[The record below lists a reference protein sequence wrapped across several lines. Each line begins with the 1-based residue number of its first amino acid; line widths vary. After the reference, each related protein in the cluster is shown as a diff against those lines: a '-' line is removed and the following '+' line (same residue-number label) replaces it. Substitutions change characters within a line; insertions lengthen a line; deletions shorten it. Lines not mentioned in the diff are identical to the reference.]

1 MKFKAHIQ
9 SLPAYKSATLLS
21 GPSAAL
27 VKLSSNENPLG
38 PSPLA
43 VAAMRK
49 LLEQVHRYPDS
60 TSGALKQALAA
71 HAGLRPDQVSCSNG
85 SDELILTL
93 CLAMLDPGDEA
104 VMAEGTFISYLLRTL
119 EVGARAVRVPLRG
132 FTHDL
137 AAMAAAITPRTR
149 LVFVCNPNNPTG
161 TTNGA
166 DEVRAFLQSVPEDVL
181 LVMDEAYVEFATRP
195 DYPDL
200 LPELRDGRP
209 NLLLMRT
216 FAKLYGLAGLR
227 LGYAFGSTELVAYL
241 ERARPTFN
249 VNLLAQ
255 AAGVAAL
262 SDAAFV
268 TQSRAHANASPAFM
282 LSGLRTL
289 GLEPVPSETNFV
301 AVPVGDDAAVA
312 AGLQERGFT
321 VTPLAG
327 WGLPGLIRISFGTAE
342 QNRGLL
348 AALEATLSHLHRLH
362 VERQAGDTHEGTT
375 R

>member
-1 MKFKAHIQ
+1 
-9 SLPAYKSATLLS
+9 
-21 GPSAAL
+21 
-27 VKLSSNENPLG
+27 
-38 PSPLA
+38 
-43 VAAMRK
+43 
-49 LLEQVHRYPDS
+49 
-60 TSGALKQALAA
+60 
-71 HAGLRPDQVSCSNG
+71 
-85 SDELILTL
+85 
-93 CLAMLDPGDEA
+93 
-104 VMAEGTFISYLLRTL
+104 
-119 EVGARAVRVPLRG
+119 
-132 FTHDL
+132 
-137 AAMAAAITPRTR
+137 MAAAITPRTR

-181 LVMDEAYVEFATRP
+181 VVMDEAYVEFATRS

-268 TQSRAHANASPAFM
+268 AQSRAHANASRAFM
-282 LSGLRTL
+282 LNGLRTL

-362 VERQAGDTHEGTT
+362 VERQAGDTHAGTT